1 MFYPPTLLSLELWI
15 LSKNPAS
22 YLWSFDLK
30 VFIER
35 QGWKCNTTGRRT
47 ETGRPQDESFKGDR
61 DALRQTTLKTC
72 LLSKWIWGERN
83 KISAADPVIRR
94 L

>member
-1 MFYPPTLLSLELWI
+1 MFYPRRSYLW
-15 LSKNPAS
+15 NCGVFRTTPAS

-35 QGWKCNTTGRRT
+35 QGWKCNTTGRRA

-83 KISAADPVIRR
+83 KISAAGPVIRR